1 MFNSKDEYAEATE
14 KASINQHGKRAIGG
28 YKLGILNLF
37 LLTTIGVMG
46 YVGFD
51 SLTDKRIDSGS
62 VENKIDTT
70 DSDLLDILSN
80 IDVDESKKES
90 KSLSLEINSI
100 VNESTSDKKSSYT
113 KALSAELRGY

>member
-14 KASINQHGKRAIGG
+14 KASINQHGKRAISG

>member
-1 MFNSKDEYAEATE
+1 MFNSRDEYEAATE
-14 KASINQHGKRAIGG
+14 KASINQHGKRAISA

-37 LLTTIGVMG
+37 LLTTIGLMG

-51 SLTDKRIDSGS
+51 SLTDKRMDSNIE
-62 VENKIDTT
+62 VKIDTS
-70 DSDLLDILSN
+70 DSDLLDILSA

-100 VNESTSDKKSSYT
+100 VNESTSDKKSSYM
-113 KALSAELRGY
+113 KALSSELQGY